1 LCGKYKQSALLEH
14 RHLSAETESSI
25 CCKIYP
31 FAFLRLLQR
40 ERFVNNSF
48 FFRMVLGNFSLLLKW
63 INFDLTIKQHNG
75 MI

>member
-48 FFRMVLGNFSLLLKW
+48 FSDGIGEFLFVAEVDQF
-63 INFDLTIKQHNG
+63 
-75 MI
+75 